1 MLERDI
7 VDERGRQW
15 RLKVR
20 ECHRRP
26 SRKLKVILELEVE
39 RYTMVHTAIT
49 MTGPPGLTLEADG
62 HKRLEDILGA
72 RERGTSR
79 SKIAAH
85 ELMLGEAGDADCRTW
100 SQMDQVA
107 FLPLENEEK
116 GPLLSGVFRPQTPGE
131 RKERAAVVWED
142 I

>member
-1 MLERDI
+1 M
-7 VDERGRQW
+7 
-15 RLKVR
+15 
-20 ECHRRP
+20 
-26 SRKLKVILELEVE
+26 EVE
-39 RYTMVHTAIT
+39 RYTLVPTVII
-49 MTGPPGLTLEADG
+49 MTGPLGLKLEADG
-62 HKRLEDILGA
+62 HERLEDILGA

-100 SQMDQVA
+100 SQMDQVV
-107 FLPLENEEK
+107 FLPLENEGK

>member
-1 MLERDI
+1 M
-7 VDERGRQW
+7 
-15 RLKVR
+15 
-20 ECHRRP
+20 
-26 SRKLKVILELEVE
+26 ELEVE

-85 ELMLGEAGDADCRTW
+85 ENARRGRRCGLQNM
-100 SQMDQVA
+100 VV
-107 FLPLENEEK
+107 N
-116 GPLLSGVFRPQTPGE
+116 GPGGISST
-131 RKERAAVVWED
+131 RK
-142 I
+142 

>member
-1 MLERDI
+1 
-7 VDERGRQW
+7 
-15 RLKVR
+15 
-20 ECHRRP
+20 
-26 SRKLKVILELEVE
+26 
-39 RYTMVHTAIT
+39 MVHAAIT

-100 SQMDQVA
+100 SQVEQVA
-107 FLPLENEEK
+107 FLPPENEEK
-116 GPLLSGVFRPQTPGE
+116 GPLLSGVFCPQAPGE
-131 RKERAAVVWED
+131 KKERTTVVWED

>member
-1 MLERDI
+1 
-7 VDERGRQW
+7 
-15 RLKVR
+15 
-20 ECHRRP
+20 
-26 SRKLKVILELEVE
+26 
-39 RYTMVHTAIT
+39 MVHTAIT
-49 MTGPPGLTLEADG
+49 MTGPLELTLETDG

-79 SKIAAH
+79 SKMAAH

-116 GPLLSGVFRPQTPGE
+116 GPLLSGVFCPQAPGE

>member
-1 MLERDI
+1 
-7 VDERGRQW
+7 
-15 RLKVR
+15 
-20 ECHRRP
+20 
-26 SRKLKVILELEVE
+26 
-39 RYTMVHTAIT
+39 MVHAAIT

-107 FLPLENEEK
+107 FLPPENEEK
-116 GPLLSGVFRPQTPGE
+116 GPLLSGVFCPQAPGE
-131 RKERAAVVWED
+131 KKRENYSGLGRHLSNRTDRLGNCRRKSGACLGEA
-142 I
+142 

>member
-1 MLERDI
+1 M
-7 VDERGRQW
+7 
-15 RLKVR
+15 
-20 ECHRRP
+20 
-26 SRKLKVILELEVE
+26 EVE
-39 RYTMVHTAIT
+39 RYTLVPTVII
-49 MTGPPGLTLEADG
+49 MTGPLGLKLEADG

-107 FLPLENEEK
+107 FLSPENEEK
-116 GPLLSGVFRPQTPGE
+116 GPLLSGVFCPQAPGE

>member
-1 MLERDI
+1 
-7 VDERGRQW
+7 
-15 RLKVR
+15 
-20 ECHRRP
+20 
-26 SRKLKVILELEVE
+26 
-39 RYTMVHTAIT
+39 MVHAAIT
-49 MTGPPGLTLEADG
+49 MTRPPGLTLEADG
-62 HKRLEDILGA
+62 HKRLADILGA

-85 ELMLGEAGDADCRTW
+85 ELMLGEAGDADCGTR
-100 SQMDQVA
+100 SQLHQVV
-107 FLPLENEEK
+107 FLPLENEGK